1 MIPNKPIKKA
11 HDNELDETWLV
22 GLRKPFNHP
31 PVRRGLNCSKA
42 TMYNKEFN
50 KRHKN
55 DKS

>member
-1 MIPNKPIKKA
+1 MIPDKPIKKA
-11 HDNELDETWLV
+11 HDHELDETWLV

-42 TMYNKEFN
+42 TMYNREFN

-55 DKS
+55 DRT

>member
-1 MIPNKPIKKA
+1 MILSHPIRKA
-11 HDNELDETWLV
+11 HDYELDETWLV

-31 PVRRGLNCSKA
+31 PVRRGMNCSKA
-42 TMYNKEFN
+42 TMYNSEFR